1 LPDHLDTLSLRY
13 QFPSGKAEAFDL
25 AGYDSSETFG
35 LDKLMALERT
45 VGNTLDLRPLQERLF
60 AEGRQAV
67 LVIFQAM
74 DAAGKDSAINH
85 VFSGINPQGCQVHSF
100 KHPTT
105 KELNHDYLWR
115 CSQALPEKGMIGVFN
130 RSYYEEVLVAKVHP
144 ELVLHQKLPNVHSVQ
159 DVNEQFW
166 EQRYQQIRS
175 YERRL
180 TMNGITIIKFFLHLS
195 KKEQTKRFLKRVK
208 RPDKNWKFSSSD
220 MKERAYWDDYQQA
233 YQDCIQAT
241 SSEQAPWYIIPADH
255 KWFAR
260 AAISQV
266 LVDRI
271 AQLNPS
277 FPELDKDAL
286 SALEEVKKVLKR
298 EEKALR
304 NREA

>member
-1 LPDHLDTLSLRY
+1 
-13 QFPSGKAEAFDL
+13 
-25 AGYDSSETFG
+25 
-35 LDKLMALERT
+35 MALERT
-45 VGNTLDLRPLQERLF
+45 VGNTLDLRPLQERLY

-100 KHPTT
+100 KHPTS

-115 CSQALPEKGMIGVFN
+115 CSQVLPEKGMIGVFN

-144 ELVLHQKLPNVHSVQ
+144 ELILDQKLPNVRQ
-159 DVNEQFW
+159 IEDVNERFW
-166 EQRYQQIRS
+166 EQRYEQIRS

-180 TMNGITIIKFFLHLS
+180 TMNGISIIKFFLHLS
-195 KKEQTKRFLKRVK
+195 KEEQTKRFLKRVK

-220 MKERAYWDDYQQA
+220 MKERAFWDDYQLA

-241 SSEQAPWYIIPADH
+241 SSVHAPWYIIPADN

-260 AAISQV
+260 AAISQI
-266 LVDRI
+266 LVDRVS
-271 AQLNPS
+271 QLNPA
-277 FPELDKDAL
+277 FPEL
-286 SALEEVKKVLKR
+286 SPEET
-298 EEKALR
+298 KALDQVKETLKKER
-304 NREA
+304 KEQQKKDT

>member
-1 LPDHLDTLSLRY
+1 
-13 QFPSGKAEAFDL
+13 
-25 AGYDSSETFG
+25 
-35 LDKLMALERT
+35 MALERT